1 MPSLLM
7 SVTLSR
13 LFKVSILKVD
23 LNAFGDAGKDVF
35 VLLFIPFYSNPMA
48 FEWISFVQSPD
59 FPKNI

>member
-7 SVTLSR
+7 SVTLPR

-35 VLLFIPFYSNPMA
+35 SAAVYSLL
-48 FEWISFVQSPD
+48 Q
-59 FPKNI
+59 